1 MNLWLAVLGLCVLLC
16 GQGAVAMHL
25 QSSPPP
31 FPGAPPNSISLIS
44 GGSSRSSSS
53 SSKRDSDGLPLATRW
68 TGGGP
73 SLAAA
78 PYNSH
83 SGSGG
88 KQNLFNLKSSNSSS
102 GSSNISASDLD
113 KKKHNQLDKNFLY
126 RIWRRRRQLE
136 TLRRQRRRMQALA
149 PRHVQMPSPVQNIL
163 VHDTRPGTAVRTKR
177 DSRFGRYTPR
187 MFQPSLVSPQ
197 PPPLSSQGPM
207 HLHPKLYSPSP
218 SMPSAV
224 ASPQLTSARERL
236 GFDVPQQQQLHSH
249 RQATAAALGSSHQA
263 TPTTSHNSMLNKPK
277 DQHGL
282 PGSSTV
288 PIPYTKPVLG
298 TAHHHSA
305 QHSVPVSPSHNIHQQ
320 HNSTHNHNHNHN
332 NGGGGGHKGPL
343 LPMKGRKYCSA
354 RDPANL
360 AFEAGVVFEGRVHSM
375 SIHNYSVTFQ
385 VVKVHKTQPGFGQV
399 PSHIRIHF
407 RQVKSLDCDLHRE
420 NFRNPAHI
428 RGKLEQGKMYFIF
441 GRFIEQNNFTVIGQP
456 MRTSE
461 KHQREVRN
469 GLSETYGELWTRI
482 LFIYTTYLL
491 LAFMGQ

>member
-1 MNLWLAVLGLCVLLC
+1 
-16 GQGAVAMHL
+16 MHL

-31 FPGAPPNSISLIS
+31 PHFPGAPPNSLTIIS
-44 GGSSRSSSS
+44 GGSSTSS
-53 SSKRDSDGLPLATRW
+53 SSKRGSDGHLLATRW
-68 TGGGP
+68 TGGSP

-83 SGSGG
+83 SGSGEEY
-88 KQNLFNLKSSNSSS
+88 LFNLKSSNSSSRSS

-113 KKKHNQLDKNFLY
+113 KRKHNQLDKNVLY

-149 PRHVQMPSPVQNIL
+149 LTPRHNQMPEHVL
-163 VHDTRPGTAVRTKR
+163 VHDTRPAAVRTKR

-187 MFQPSLVSPQ
+187 MFQTSLVSPQ
-197 PPPLSSQGPM
+197 PPPLSSSSQGPM
-207 HLHPKLYSPSP
+207 HLHQKFHSPSP
-218 SMPSAV
+218 PLLSAV

-236 GFDVPQQQQLHSH
+236 GFDVPQHSH
-249 RQATAAALGSSHQA
+249 RQATAAALGSHQA

-282 PGSSTV
+282 PGSSTA
-288 PIPYTKPVLG
+288 PIPYTKPVLGSSNGGGG

-305 QHSVPVSPSHNIHQQ
+305 QHSVPVPPPTSHNIHQQ

-332 NGGGGGHKGPL
+332 NGEGKGPL
-343 LPMKGRKYCSA
+343 LPLKGRKYCSA

-360 AFEAGVVFEGRVHSM
+360 AFEAGVVFEGRVRSM
-375 SIHNYSVTFQ
+375 SRHNYSVTFQ

-407 RQVKSLDCDLHRE
+407 KQVKSLDCDLHRE
-420 NFRNPAHI
+420 NYRNPAHI
-428 RGKLEQGKMYFIF
+428 RGKLEQGKVYFIF
-441 GRFIEQNNFTVIGQP
+441 GKFVEQNNLTVIGQP
-456 MRTSE
+456 MRNSD

-469 GLSETYGELWTRI
+469 GLSETYGE
-482 LFIYTTYLL
+482 
-491 LAFMGQ
+491 